1 MASTSKRKRTFQDEV
16 ASASAAIL
24 VTAFLAIT
32 PIALFTGPAHA
43 GVAAPASEDPALEK
57 RVNALASELRCLVC
71 QNQTIADSNAG
82 LAIDLK
88 NQVRE
93 KLSRGESEAQIIA
106 FMVERYGDFVLY
118 RPPVKGTTLMLW
130 FGPLLLLIVGF
141 AILYRRL
148 KSAKP
153 EGDTALTAAERER
166 AAQLLAHADAEQKR

>member
-1 MASTSKRKRTFQDEV
+1 MRTSGMTTSVQGPYAV
-16 ASASAAIL
+16 L
-24 VTAFLAIT
+24 VRYGWLAIT
-32 PIALFTGPAHA
+32 LIALFTAAVHA
-43 GVAAPASEDPALEK
+43 GVAAPGSDDPALEK

-130 FGPLLLLIVGF
+130 FGPLLLLIIGF
-141 AILYRRL
+141 AVLYRRL
-148 KSAKP
+148 KSTKP
-153 EGDTALTAAERER
+153 EGDTALTTAERER